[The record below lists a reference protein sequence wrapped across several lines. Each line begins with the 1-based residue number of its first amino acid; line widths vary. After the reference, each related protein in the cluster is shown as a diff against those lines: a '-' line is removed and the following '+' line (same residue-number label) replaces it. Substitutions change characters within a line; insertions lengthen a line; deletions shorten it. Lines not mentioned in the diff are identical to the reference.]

1 MKILVGGSGSGSGKT
16 TFIRLILK
24 TFPKRFT
31 VVKVSVSEKYPCEKV
46 TDKNV
51 LNTPGKDT
59 YYFLH
64 GGAKQVLWI
73 KGDRECV
80 GRLLKKEVPQVRGD
94 VIIEGN
100 SAMYFVKPDVSFFV
114 FRPKEE
120 FEKESAVY
128 FKNRADYLVE
138 NIKETVKPYIYK
150 NVLRISILKE
160 FECPSAAVRDILG
173 NLLQFT

>member
-1 MKILVGGSGSGSGKT
+1 MKILVGGAGSGSGKT

-31 VVKVSVSEKYPCEKV
+31 VMKISVSEKYPCEKV

-51 LNTPGKDT
+51 LNTSGKDT

-94 VIIEGN
+94 LIIEGN
-100 SAMYFVKPDVSFFV
+100 SAIYFVKPDISFFV
-114 FRPKEE
+114 FKCGEE
-120 FEKESAVY
+120 IEKESAVY
-128 FKNRADYLVE
+128 FKNRANYLVE